1 MHRFV
6 LATCIASSAG
16 SRKGHRAGA
25 ITRGRVPM
33 LCVFNAADMLLF
45 DVCFSEHR
53 ATIEYGAPAL
63 TIDHRPSAK
72 PFVQLDVELVVGGN
86 QCDVL
91 CQVWW

>member
-1 MHRFV
+1 MKRGDNTRTP
-6 LATCIASSAG
+6 LATYSI
-16 SRKGHRAGA
+16 
-25 ITRGRVPM
+25 
-33 LCVFNAADMLLF
+33 LLQ
-45 DVCFSEHR
+45 VILVLSELCFSEHR
-53 ATIEYGAPAL
+53 ATPIEYGAPAL